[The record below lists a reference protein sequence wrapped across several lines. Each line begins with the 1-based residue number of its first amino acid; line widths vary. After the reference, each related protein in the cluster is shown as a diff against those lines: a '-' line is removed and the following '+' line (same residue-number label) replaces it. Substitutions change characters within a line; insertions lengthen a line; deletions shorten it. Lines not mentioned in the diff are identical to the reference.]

1 MTNVTYAYNFLT
13 LFFIFQN
20 LTDSQYKTEKSFKK
34 LILYFFLTFGL
45 AHQFIEIS
53 SYVILYHYIASHNN
67 NEQMKQILKQS
78 DINARN
84 RSNAISL
91 LGLVTGW
98 LMEVSYLFAVG
109 VLHFVLDRNSVR
121 EISSTLK
128 YFEFYF
134 IPLVQIYSSKPLKQY
149 WQNL

>member
-1 MTNVTYAYNFLT
+1 
-13 LFFIFQN
+13 
-20 LTDSQYKTEKSFKK
+20 
-34 LILYFFLTFGL
+34 
-45 AHQFIEIS
+45 
-53 SYVILYHYIASHNN
+53 
-67 NEQMKQILKQS
+67 MKQILKQS

-109 VLHFVLDRNSVR
+109 VLHLVLDRNSVR

>member
-1 MTNVTYAYNFLT
+1 LADPNYEN
-13 LFFIFQN
+13 
-20 LTDSQYKTEKSFKK
+20 EKSFKK
-34 LILYFFLTFGL
+34 TILLYFTILGF
-45 AHQFIEIS
+45 AHQVIEIA
-53 SYVILYHYIASHNN
+53 SYAILFHYIASHNN
-67 NEQMKQILKQS
+67 NNAMSQILKQS
-78 DINARN
+78 DIKARN